1 MHRDHKGRH
10 SPATSRIAKMMRG
23 NTSPKERGGPARK
36 PGNPG
41 PGGIDDEVRAGQR
54 QARADIKE
62 KIRKQDISAKK
73 VSKIETI
80 RERQP
85 KIGEKEWE
93 DVEKSGGY
101 RKALP
106 KTLKRM
112 YKHHPQWA
120 RKG

>member
-10 SPATSRIAKMMRG
+10 SPAVSRIAKVMRG
-23 NTSPKERGGPARK
+23 NTSPKERGGPARR

-41 PGGIDDEVRAGQR
+41 LTDNGG
-54 QARADIKE
+54 KE
-62 KIRKQDISAKK
+62 K
-73 VSKIETI
+73 KIGKMEAI

-85 KIGEKEWE
+85 KMGEKEWE

-101 RKALP
+101 RKASARY
-106 KTLKRM
+106 LKRM
-112 YKHHPQWA
+112 YHHHPSWA

>member
-41 PGGIDDEVRAGQR
+41 REWRMA
-54 QARADIKE
+54 ARKRRLARWKLFANAS
-62 KIRKQDISAKK
+62 R
-73 VSKIETI
+73 
-80 RERQP
+80 RM
-85 KIGEKEWE
+85 GEKEWE